1 MTPSPRSCTSEQRAE
16 GAPSLPA
23 AVVEDSSGLGL
34 AVVDTATGKIRV
46 GDSETPLHEVSG
58 TYAAGAISAVDG
70 YKVLTL
76 ADILK
81 PEVQQ
86 KVSAI

>member
-1 MTPSPRSCTSEQRAE
+1 M
-16 GAPSLPA
+16 
-23 AVVEDSSGLGL
+23 
-34 AVVDTATGKIRV
+34 VDTATGKIRV
-46 GDSETPLHEVSG
+46 GDSDTPLHEVSG
-58 TYAAGAISAVDG
+58 TYAAGMLSAVDG

-86 KVSAI
+86 KVSAIRVPASSDPND